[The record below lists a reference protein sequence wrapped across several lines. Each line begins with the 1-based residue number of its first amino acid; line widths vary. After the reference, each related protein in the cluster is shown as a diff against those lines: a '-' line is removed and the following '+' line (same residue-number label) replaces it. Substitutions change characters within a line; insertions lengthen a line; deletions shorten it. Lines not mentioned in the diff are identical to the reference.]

1 MKALA
6 SFALLATPL
15 LLQVNAYEPVTC
27 KKNAT
32 QNIITSI
39 TSANDFCT
47 MLPGYG
53 VYPVAP
59 NEGCASVYC
68 YGAASKLGPP
78 MPKGYIL
85 SANYAVSPNN
95 SYVQV
100 TGCIDSS
107 VWGQN
112 PTDEGGQMD
121 SHGWPYSCQ
130 GWKKFVSLI
139 EPASNTY
146 CIRCC
151 SEDNNVDCNTSKFS
165 LSHIFSLIF
174 PCCES
179 CGLKID
185 LYSPFLLLNLC
196 VSGIST
202 KGCWNVVPGLY
213 QMADGSVC
221 TPPAGSNVTAV
232 PTVVSSTAGGVVP
245 TTASGGVT
253 VPVTTGG
260 AGAVPTG
267 STGTGG
273 SGSSGSGS
281 GASTPKPSVNSGNST
296 SAATRG
302 LASSPFEV
310 LGALAAVAAAFAV
323 GF

>member
-1 MKALA
+1 MFMKALA

-27 KKNAT
+27 QKNAT
-32 QNIITSI
+32 QNIVTSI

-112 PTDEGGQMD
+112 PTDDGGQMD

-151 SEDNNVDCNTSKFS
+151 SEDNNVDCNTS
-165 LSHIFSLIF
+165 
-174 PCCES
+174 
-179 CGLKID
+179 
-185 LYSPFLLLNLC
+185 
-196 VSGIST
+196 IST
-202 KGCWNVVPGLY
+202 KGCWNVVPGL
-213 QMADGSVC
+213 G
-221 TPPAGSNVTAV
+221 N
-232 PTVVSSTAGGVVP
+232 
-245 TTASGGVT
+245 
-253 VPVTTGG
+253 
-260 AGAVPTG
+260 
-267 STGTGG
+267 
-273 SGSSGSGS
+273 GS
-281 GASTPKPSVNSGNST
+281 GASGPKPSVISGNST
-296 SAATRG
+296 SGAAACN
-302 LASSPFEV
+302 LASSSFEV
-310 LGALAAVAAAFAV
+310 LGALAAVAAVFAV
-323 GF
+323 SL

>member
-1 MKALA
+1 MFMKAFA
-6 SFALLATPL
+6 SLALLTVPL
-15 LLQVNAYEPVTC
+15 LVSAYEPVTC
-27 KKNAT
+27 QKNAT
-32 QNIITSI
+32 QNIVTSI

-151 SEDNNVDCNTSKFS
+151 AEDNNIDCNTS
-165 LSHIFSLIF
+165 
-174 PCCES
+174 
-179 CGLKID
+179 
-185 LYSPFLLLNLC
+185 
-196 VSGIST
+196 IST

-221 TPPAGSNVTAV
+221 APPAGSNVTAV
-232 PTVVSSTAGGVVP
+232 PTVISPTVAVP
-245 TTASGGVT
+245 NTVSGGVT

-260 AGAVPTG
+260 AGSVPTG
-267 STGTGG
+267 GAGAGG
-273 SGSSGSGS
+273 SGSSGSS
-281 GASTPKPSVNSGNST
+281 ASTPKPSVSSGNST
-296 SAATRG
+296 SGAGRG
-302 LASSPFEV
+302 LVSSPVEV
-310 LGALAAVAAAFAV
+310 LGALAAVAVVFAV
-323 GF
+323 DL

>member
-1 MKALA
+1 MFMKALA
-6 SFALLATPL
+6 SFAVILASPLLA
-15 LLQVNAYEPVTC
+15 QAYEPVTC
-27 KKNAT
+27 QKNAT
-32 QNIITSI
+32 QNIVTSI
-39 TSANDFCT
+39 TSADAFCT

-68 YGAASKLGPP
+68 YGPPSNLGPP

-85 SANYAVSPNN
+85 SANYAASPNG

-100 TGCIDSS
+100 TGCINSS

-112 PTDEGGQMD
+112 PTDDGGQMD

-151 SEDNNVDCNTSKFS
+151 SEDNNVDCNTS
-165 LSHIFSLIF
+165 
-174 PCCES
+174 
-179 CGLKID
+179 
-185 LYSPFLLLNLC
+185 
-196 VSGIST
+196 IST

-213 QMADGSVC
+213 QMADGSMC

-232 PTVVSSTAGGVVP
+232 PTVVSPTATAP
-245 TTASGGVT
+245 THSAGA
-253 VPVTTGG
+253 PVTTGTG
-260 AGAVPTG
+260 PVPTNG
-267 STGTGG
+267 SSGNSGSSTGGSSSKPSASTGT
-273 SGSSGSGS
+273 
-281 GASTPKPSVNSGNST
+281 
-296 SAATRG
+296 SAAVRG
-302 LASSPFEV
+302 LVISPVEA
-310 LGALAAVAAAFAV
+310 LSALAVIAIAFSA
-323 GF
+323 GL

>member
-1 MKALA
+1 MFMKAIASLA
-6 SFALLATPL
+6 ILAATPL
-15 LLQVNAYEPVTC
+15 LAVVSAYEPVTC
-27 KKNAT
+27 QKNAT
-32 QNIITSI
+32 QNIVTSI
-39 TSANDFCT
+39 TSADSFCT

-151 SEDNNVDCNTSKFS
+151 SEDNNVDCNTS
-165 LSHIFSLIF
+165 
-174 PCCES
+174 
-179 CGLKID
+179 
-185 LYSPFLLLNLC
+185 
-196 VSGIST
+196 IST
-202 KGCWNVVPGLY
+202 KGCWNVIPGLY

-221 TPPAGSNVTAV
+221 APPAGSNVTAPV
-232 PTVVSSTAGGVVP
+232 PTVISPTAVVP
-245 TTASGGVT
+245 ITSGAP
-253 VPVTTGG
+253 VPTPTGG
-260 AGAVPTG
+260 ATVPGG
-267 STGTGG
+267 STGGNGNGSNGG
-273 SGSSGSGS
+273 SGSSN
-281 GASTPKPSVNSGNST
+281 PKPTIVSGNSSS
-296 SAATRG
+296 SAVRS
-302 LASSPFEV
+302 LASSPLEV
-310 LGALAAVAAAFAV
+310 FGALAAVAFAFAATL
-323 GF
+323 

>member
-1 MKALA
+1 MFMKALA
-6 SFALLATPL
+6 SLALMAAPL
-15 LLQVNAYEPVTC
+15 LVSAYEPVTC
-27 KKNAT
+27 QKNAT
-32 QNIITSI
+32 QNIVTSI
-39 TSANDFCT
+39 TSATDFCT

-151 SEDNNVDCNTSKFS
+151 SEDNNVDCNTS
-165 LSHIFSLIF
+165 
-174 PCCES
+174 
-179 CGLKID
+179 
-185 LYSPFLLLNLC
+185 
-196 VSGIST
+196 IST

-221 TPPAGSNVTAV
+221 RPPAGSNVTAV
-232 PTVVSSTAGGVVP
+232 PTVVSPTGTAP
-245 TTASGGVT
+245 TASGGVT
-253 VPVTTGG
+253 VPVTTG
-260 AGAVPTG
+260 AGAAPTG
-267 STGTGG
+267 STG

-281 GASTPKPSVNSGNST
+281 GSGSSTTKPSLTSGNS
-296 SAATRG
+296 SSSGAARG
-302 LASSPFEV
+302 LVASNVEV
-310 LGALAAVAAAFAV
+310 LGALAAAAAVALAV

>member
-1 MKALA
+1 MFMKALA
-6 SFALLATPL
+6 SLALMAAPL
-15 LLQVNAYEPVTC
+15 LVSAYEPVTC
-27 KKNAT
+27 QKNAT
-32 QNIITSI
+32 QNIVTSI
-39 TSANDFCT
+39 TSATDFCT

-151 SEDNNVDCNTSKFS
+151 SEDNNVDCNTS
-165 LSHIFSLIF
+165 
-174 PCCES
+174 
-179 CGLKID
+179 
-185 LYSPFLLLNLC
+185 
-196 VSGIST
+196 IST

-221 TPPAGSNVTAV
+221 APPAGSNVTAV
-232 PTVVSSTAGGVVP
+232 PTVVSPTGTVP
-245 TTASGGVT
+245 TASGGVT
-253 VPVTTGG
+253 VPVTTG
-260 AGAVPTG
+260 AGAAPTG
-267 STGTGG
+267 STG

-281 GASTPKPSVNSGNST
+281 GSGSGSSTTKPSLTSGNS
-296 SAATRG
+296 SSSGAARG
-302 LASSPFEV
+302 LVASNVEV
-310 LGALAAVAAAFAV
+310 LGALAAAAVALAV
-323 GF
+323 GL

>member
-1 MKALA
+1 MFMKALV
-6 SFALLATPL
+6 SFAVLAAPML
-15 LLQVNAYEPVTC
+15 VSAYEPITC
-27 KKNAT
+27 TKNAT

-39 TSANDFCT
+39 TSADEFCT

-95 SYVQV
+95 SYVQI
-100 TGCIDSS
+100 TGCLDSS
-107 VWGQN
+107 VWAQN

-151 SEDNNVDCNTSKFS
+151 SEDNNVDCNTS
-165 LSHIFSLIF
+165 
-174 PCCES
+174 
-179 CGLKID
+179 
-185 LYSPFLLLNLC
+185 
-196 VSGIST
+196 IST

-213 QMADGSVC
+213 QMADGTVC
-221 TPPAGSNVTAV
+221 KPPAGSNVTAV
-232 PTVVSSTAGGVVP
+232 PTIVSPSSGLPTSSGASGPVSTGGSTPAGG
-245 TTASGGVT
+245 S
-253 VPVTTGG
+253 TTGG
-260 AGAVPTG
+260 
-267 STGTGG
+267 STTGG
-273 SGSSGSGS
+273 STTGGNNASGSNNS
-281 GASTPKPSVNSGNST
+281 NASASTNGAKPAG
-296 SAATRG
+296 SAASRS
-302 LASSPFEV
+302 LVSSPIEV
-310 LGALAAVAAAFAV
+310 LGALAAVAVGFAV
-323 GF
+323 SL

>member
-1 MKALA
+1 MFMKALA
-6 SFALLATPL
+6 SLAILASPFL
-15 LLQVNAYEPVTC
+15 SAVVVQAYEPVTC
-27 KKNAT
+27 QKNAT

-39 TSANDFCT
+39 TSADSFCT

-107 VWGQN
+107 VWGQT

-151 SEDNNVDCNTSKFS
+151 SEDNNVDCNTS
-165 LSHIFSLIF
+165 
-174 PCCES
+174 
-179 CGLKID
+179 
-185 LYSPFLLLNLC
+185 
-196 VSGIST
+196 IST

-221 TPPAGSNVTAV
+221 APPAGSNVTAV
-232 PTVVSSTAGGVVP
+232 PTVVSPTGVVP
-245 TTASGGVT
+245 ITSG
-253 VPVTTGG
+253 VPVPATTTGG
-260 AGAVPTG
+260 AAVPTG
-267 STGTGG
+267 STGGNSSGG
-273 SGSSGSGS
+273 SSSGSGS
-281 GASTPKPSVNSGNST
+281 NSPKPSVVSGNSSSSAVRSLAT
-296 SAATRG
+296 SP
-302 LASSPFEV
+302 LEV
-310 LGALAAVAAAFAV
+310 LGSLAAIAVVFAATL
-323 GF
+323 

>member
-1 MKALA
+1 MFMKALA

-15 LLQVNAYEPVTC
+15 LLQVSAYEPVTC
-27 KKNAT
+27 QKNAT

-68 YGAASKLGPP
+68 YGAASKLGPA

-151 SEDNNVDCNTSKFS
+151 SEDNNVDCNTS
-165 LSHIFSLIF
+165 
-174 PCCES
+174 
-179 CGLKID
+179 
-185 LYSPFLLLNLC
+185 
-196 VSGIST
+196 IST

-221 TPPAGSNVTAV
+221 KPPAGSNVTAV
-232 PTVVSSTAGGVVP
+232 PTVVSP
-245 TTASGGVT
+245 TGAAPTVSGGVT

-273 SGSSGSGS
+273 SGSSGSGN

-296 SAATRG
+296 SAAGRG
-302 LASSPFEV
+302 LVSSPFEV
-310 LGALAAVAAAFAV
+310 LGALAAVAAAFAISL
-323 GF
+323 

>member
-1 MKALA
+1 MKRVQTGANARMIKRGESLVPSCCPGLLMFVCLNRQATIPSFPFNQSSFIFRYPLPYFIPSTSKHHKTPYPFIPHSFPPSFPSLLFFLSTTFSNALNPSSLSTFLLHVTPSSLDSSILLSTMFMKALA
-6 SFALLATPL
+6 SLALLAAPL
-15 LLQVNAYEPVTC
+15 VVSAYEPVTC
-27 KKNAT
+27 QKNAT

-151 SEDNNVDCNTSKFS
+151 SEDNNVDCNTSKLLSLCSFRRNFS
-165 LSHIFSLIF
+165 S
-174 PCCES
+174 
-179 CGLKID
+179 
-185 LYSPFLLLNLC
+185 
-196 VSGIST
+196 
-202 KGCWNVVPGLY
+202 
-213 QMADGSVC
+213 
-221 TPPAGSNVTAV
+221 
-232 PTVVSSTAGGVVP
+232 
-245 TTASGGVT
+245 
-253 VPVTTGG
+253 
-260 AGAVPTG
+260 
-267 STGTGG
+267 
-273 SGSSGSGS
+273 
-281 GASTPKPSVNSGNST
+281 
-296 SAATRG
+296 
-302 LASSPFEV
+302 
-310 LGALAAVAAAFAV
+310 
-323 GF
+323 

>member
-1 MKALA
+1 MFMKAFA
-6 SFALLATPL
+6 SLALLAAPL
-15 LLQVNAYEPVTC
+15 LVSAYEPVTC
-27 KKNAT
+27 QKNAT

-39 TSANDFCT
+39 TSADDFCT

-100 TGCIDSS
+100 TGCIDST

-151 SEDNNVDCNTSKFS
+151 SEDNNVDCNTS
-165 LSHIFSLIF
+165 
-174 PCCES
+174 
-179 CGLKID
+179 
-185 LYSPFLLLNLC
+185 
-196 VSGIST
+196 IST

-221 TPPAGSNVTAV
+221 APPSGSNVTAV
-232 PTVVSSTAGGVVP
+232 PTVISPTMAAP
-245 TTASGGVT
+245 TTVSGGAT

-267 STGTGG
+267 GAGTGG
-273 SGSSGSGS
+273 SGSNGS
-281 GASTPKPSVNSGNST
+281 GASTPKPTVSSGNST
-296 SAATRG
+296 NGAGRG
-302 LASSPFEV
+302 LVSSPVEV
-310 LGALAAVAAAFAV
+310 LGALAAVAIVFAV
-323 GF
+323 GL